1 MEGLKLSDQ
10 EQRFYGE
17 LFQTCDSDVSGKIS
31 GIKALEL
38 FRASGLKQ
46 EALHQITELCG
57 AKRLG
62 HFGRS
67 QFYIALKLIAV
78 GQAGLPVKLDSLNS
92 GVEIALPKFTK
103 VNEQGERRWPS
114 TSDQEVGP
122 VTADGKASGTAGQ
135 LPPPPSAKKSHTR
148 SLSGQYRGVVT
159 EGQQPFNSQQPQTT
173 NKEESNDSKSPPFS
187 PRQSPPASPPAVRR
201 QLLKQQTAPA
211 TYPAVTVAPPVS
223 VKMASLDGGHVN
235 PVALAG
241 GAYLNSTSEN
251 GNWALFED
259 EDSHMLLGA
268 GVKKWDHLEPP
279 GFDSSSIS
287 SEAESVDDIWAVSEE
302 QREYYMKQFKTM
314 QPDLGG
320 VITGKVAKDFFEKS
334 KLPVVELSKI
344 WQLSD
349 LNRDGAL
356 SLEEFCIAMH
366 LVVLRRNEIELPER
380 LPLSLMPYATLTS
393 DEPFA
398 ADLPPGSTLKRT
410 TPPSPQASQ
419 WTASFVQESPGS
431 SGVPSPALLPV
442 NFEFAKPNAADP
454 DSKIIQPVAVRM
466 SPDGHPIAPE
476 GFDRDPGSHDCAPPD
491 SPDAV
496 TPTKQ
501 RSNTE
506 SYPDPSQSDPSAKYN
521 TPLHGRPRPIAKK
534 QNPVPMVVRGHIQ
547 PPPLTSHEGGPDRP
561 HALMS
566 SVSGE
571 SALVNSEPPAPPP
584 RPPGTHGRSMS
595 VDLKPKTEGGH
606 YSALLPPPAVP
617 PRVSPKDAPSWKSN
631 EGAGIA
637 ATEGGADRAVSFSE
651 PRSPTENTVTNEVQ
665 KDAVDGSGDFS
676 TSASSSLTV
685 ASETKVVSP
694 LPREQQ
700 SVAEEVEPGKPQ
712 HAVLTLRQ
720 ASRDKRELHMAVR
733 THTERNAM
741 LTRLNCELNQELQEV
756 MEQRI
761 ALEIQLEHLRPF
773 SS

>member
-92 GVEIALPKFTK
+92 GVDIALPKFTK

-159 EGQQPFNSQQPQTT
+159 EGQQPFNAQQPQTT

-287 SEAESVDDIWAVSEE
+287 SEAESVDDIWAISEE

-419 WTASFVQESPGS
+419 
-431 SGVPSPALLPV
+431 
-442 NFEFAKPNAADP
+442 
-454 DSKIIQPVAVRM
+454 DSKIIHPVAVRM

-651 PRSPTENTVTNEVQ
+651 PRSPTENTVTNEVP

-676 TSASSSLTV
+676 TSTSSSLTV
-685 ASETKVVSP
+685 ASENKVVSP

>member
-17 LFQTCDSDVSGKIS
+17 LFQTCDTDVSGKIS

-38 FRASGLKQ
+38 FRASGLNQ

-67 QFYIALKLIAV
+67 QFYIALKLIAA

-114 TSDQEVGP
+114 AASDQEGGP
-122 VTADGKASGTAGQ
+122 VTADGKVSGAAGQ

-159 EGQQPFNSQQPQTT
+159 EGQQPFNAQQPQTT

-187 PRQSPPASPPAVRR
+187 PRQSPPASPPGVRR
-201 QLLKQQTAPA
+201 QLLKQQTLPA
-211 TYPAVTVAPPVS
+211 TFPAVTVAPPVN

-268 GVKKWDHLEPP
+268 GAKKWDHLEPP

-287 SEAESVDDIWAVSEE
+287 SEAESVDDIWAISEE

-454 DSKIIQPVAVRM
+454 DSKIIHPVAVRM

-476 GFDRDPGSHDCAPPD
+476 GFDR
-491 SPDAV
+491 
-496 TPTKQ
+496 
-501 RSNTE
+501 
-506 SYPDPSQSDPSAKYN
+506 
-521 TPLHGRPRPIAKK
+521 GRALS
-534 QNPVPMVVRGHIQ
+534 VPMVVRGHIQ
-547 PPPLTSHEGGPDRP
+547 PPPLTSHEVGPDRP
-561 HALMS
+561 HALLS

-571 SALVNSEPPAPPP
+571 SSLVNSEPPAPPP

-595 VDLKPKTEGGH
+595 VDLKPKTEGGN

-617 PRVSPKDAPSWKSN
+617 PRVSPKDAPGWKTN

-651 PRSPTENTVTNEVQ
+651 PLSTTENTVTNEVP
-665 KDAVDGSGDFS
+665 KDTVDGSGDFS
-676 TSASSSLTV
+676 STASSSLTV
-685 ASETKVVSP
+685 AAENKVVSP
-694 LPREQQ
+694 LPREQ
-700 SVAEEVEPGKPQ
+700 SVAEEVESGKPQ
-712 HAVLTLRQ
+712 HAVLALRQ

>member
-92 GVEIALPKFTK
+92 GVDIALPKFTK

-159 EGQQPFNSQQPQTT
+159 EGQQPFNAQQPQTT

-287 SEAESVDDIWAVSEE
+287 SEAESVDDIWAISEE

-454 DSKIIQPVAVRM
+454 DSKIIHPVAVRM

-476 GFDRDPGSHDCAPPD
+476 GFDR
-491 SPDAV
+491 
-496 TPTKQ
+496 
-501 RSNTE
+501 
-506 SYPDPSQSDPSAKYN
+506 
-521 TPLHGRPRPIAKK
+521 
-534 QNPVPMVVRGHIQ
+534 VPMVVRGHIQ

-651 PRSPTENTVTNEVQ
+651 PRSPTENTVTNEVP

-676 TSASSSLTV
+676 TSTSSSLTV
-685 ASETKVVSP
+685 ASENKVVSP

>member
-419 WTASFVQESPGS
+419 
-431 SGVPSPALLPV
+431 
-442 NFEFAKPNAADP
+442 

-476 GFDRDPGSHDCAPPD
+476 GFDRGRALSDPGSHDCAPPD

>member
-476 GFDRDPGSHDCAPPD
+476 GFDRGRALSDPGSHDCAPPD

-617 PRVSPKDAPSWKSN
+617 PRVSPKD
-631 EGAGIA
+631 
-637 ATEGGADRAVSFSE
+637 
-651 PRSPTENTVTNEVQ
+651 VQ

>member
-92 GVEIALPKFTK
+92 GVDIALPKFTK

-159 EGQQPFNSQQPQTT
+159 EGQQPFNAQQPQTT

-287 SEAESVDDIWAVSEE
+287 SEAESVDDIWAISEE

-419 WTASFVQESPGS
+419 
-431 SGVPSPALLPV
+431 
-442 NFEFAKPNAADP
+442 
-454 DSKIIQPVAVRM
+454 DSKIIHPVAVRM

-476 GFDRDPGSHDCAPPD
+476 GFDRGRALSDPGSHDCAPPD

-651 PRSPTENTVTNEVQ
+651 PRSPTENTVTNEVP

-676 TSASSSLTV
+676 TSTSSSLTV
-685 ASETKVVSP
+685 ASENKVVSP

>member
-476 GFDRDPGSHDCAPPD
+476 GFDR
-491 SPDAV
+491 
-496 TPTKQ
+496 
-501 RSNTE
+501 
-506 SYPDPSQSDPSAKYN
+506 
-521 TPLHGRPRPIAKK
+521 
-534 QNPVPMVVRGHIQ
+534 VPMVVRGHIQ

>member
-92 GVEIALPKFTK
+92 GVDIALPKFTK

-159 EGQQPFNSQQPQTT
+159 EGQQPFNAQQPQTT

-287 SEAESVDDIWAVSEE
+287 SEAESVDDIWAISEE

-454 DSKIIQPVAVRM
+454 DSKIIHPVAVRM

-476 GFDRDPGSHDCAPPD
+476 GFDR
-491 SPDAV
+491 
-496 TPTKQ
+496 
-501 RSNTE
+501 
-506 SYPDPSQSDPSAKYN
+506 
-521 TPLHGRPRPIAKK
+521 GRALS
-534 QNPVPMVVRGHIQ
+534 VPMVVRGHIQ

-651 PRSPTENTVTNEVQ
+651 PRSPTENTVTNEVP

-676 TSASSSLTV
+676 TSTSSSLTV
-685 ASETKVVSP
+685 ASENKVVSP

>member
-17 LFQTCDSDVSGKIS
+17 LFQTCDTDVSGKIS

-38 FRASGLKQ
+38 FRASGLNQ

-67 QFYIALKLIAV
+67 QFYIALKLIAA

-114 TSDQEVGP
+114 AASDQEGGP
-122 VTADGKASGTAGQ
+122 VTADGKVSGAAGQ

-159 EGQQPFNSQQPQTT
+159 EGQQPFNAQQPQTT

-187 PRQSPPASPPAVRR
+187 PRQSPPASPPGVRR
-201 QLLKQQTAPA
+201 QLLKQQTLPA
-211 TYPAVTVAPPVS
+211 TFPAVTVAPPVN

-268 GVKKWDHLEPP
+268 GAKKWDHLEPP

-287 SEAESVDDIWAVSEE
+287 SEAESVDDIWAISEE

-419 WTASFVQESPGS
+419 
-431 SGVPSPALLPV
+431 
-442 NFEFAKPNAADP
+442 
-454 DSKIIQPVAVRM
+454 DSKIIHPVAVRM

-476 GFDRDPGSHDCAPPD
+476 GFDR
-491 SPDAV
+491 
-496 TPTKQ
+496 
-501 RSNTE
+501 
-506 SYPDPSQSDPSAKYN
+506 
-521 TPLHGRPRPIAKK
+521 
-534 QNPVPMVVRGHIQ
+534 VPMVVRGHIQ
-547 PPPLTSHEGGPDRP
+547 PPPLTSHEVGPDRP
-561 HALMS
+561 HALLS

-571 SALVNSEPPAPPP
+571 SSLVNSEPPAPPP

-595 VDLKPKTEGGH
+595 VDLKPKTEGGN

-617 PRVSPKDAPSWKSN
+617 PRVSPKDAPGWKTN

-651 PRSPTENTVTNEVQ
+651 PLSTTENTVTNEVP
-665 KDAVDGSGDFS
+665 KDTVDGSGDFS
-676 TSASSSLTV
+676 STASSSLTV
-685 ASETKVVSP
+685 AAENKVVSP
-694 LPREQQ
+694 LPREQ
-700 SVAEEVEPGKPQ
+700 SVAEEVESGKPQ
-712 HAVLTLRQ
+712 HAVLALRQ

>member
-92 GVEIALPKFTK
+92 GVDIALPKFTK

-159 EGQQPFNSQQPQTT
+159 EGQQPFNAQQPQTT

-287 SEAESVDDIWAVSEE
+287 SEAESVDDIWAISEE

-419 WTASFVQESPGS
+419 
-431 SGVPSPALLPV
+431 
-442 NFEFAKPNAADP
+442 
-454 DSKIIQPVAVRM
+454 DSKIIHPVAVRM

-476 GFDRDPGSHDCAPPD
+476 GFDR
-491 SPDAV
+491 
-496 TPTKQ
+496 
-501 RSNTE
+501 
-506 SYPDPSQSDPSAKYN
+506 
-521 TPLHGRPRPIAKK
+521 
-534 QNPVPMVVRGHIQ
+534 VPMVVRGHIQ

-651 PRSPTENTVTNEVQ
+651 PRSPTENTVTNEVP

-676 TSASSSLTV
+676 TSTSSSLTV
-685 ASETKVVSP
+685 ASENKVVSP

>member
-17 LFQTCDSDVSGKIS
+17 LFQTCDTDVSGKIS

-38 FRASGLKQ
+38 FRASGLNQ

-67 QFYIALKLIAV
+67 QFYIALKLIAA

-114 TSDQEVGP
+114 AASDQEGGP
-122 VTADGKASGTAGQ
+122 VTADGKVSGAAGQ

-159 EGQQPFNSQQPQTT
+159 EGQQPFNAQQPQTT

-187 PRQSPPASPPAVRR
+187 PRQSPPASPPGVRR
-201 QLLKQQTAPA
+201 QLLKQQTLPA
-211 TYPAVTVAPPVS
+211 TFPAVTVAPPVN

-268 GVKKWDHLEPP
+268 GAKKWDHLEPP

-287 SEAESVDDIWAVSEE
+287 SEAESVDDIWAISEE

-454 DSKIIQPVAVRM
+454 DSKIIHPVAVRM

-476 GFDRDPGSHDCAPPD
+476 GFDR
-491 SPDAV
+491 
-496 TPTKQ
+496 
-501 RSNTE
+501 
-506 SYPDPSQSDPSAKYN
+506 
-521 TPLHGRPRPIAKK
+521 
-534 QNPVPMVVRGHIQ
+534 VPMVVRGHIQ
-547 PPPLTSHEGGPDRP
+547 PPPLTSHEVGPDRP
-561 HALMS
+561 HALLS

-571 SALVNSEPPAPPP
+571 SSLVNSEPPAPPP

-595 VDLKPKTEGGH
+595 VDLKPKTEGGN

-617 PRVSPKDAPSWKSN
+617 PRVSPKDAPGWKTN

-651 PRSPTENTVTNEVQ
+651 PLSTTENTVTNEVP
-665 KDAVDGSGDFS
+665 KDTVDGSGDFS
-676 TSASSSLTV
+676 STASSSLTV
-685 ASETKVVSP
+685 AAENKVVSP
-694 LPREQQ
+694 LPREQ
-700 SVAEEVEPGKPQ
+700 SVAEEVESGKPQ
-712 HAVLTLRQ
+712 HAVLALRQ